1 MDRAMKELREL
12 YARGIYYQTNPFF
25 PKHNTKTAIMFTIKN
40 LSLIAAFAGLA
51 VAMPTPAED
60 SNLVERQWGGRHW
73 KQSENVVWVTVTVPA
88 GGAATPTPALQQQ
101 EEVVT
106 VAASATTPAAV
117 VATTAAASSPAASS
131 SSSDESGYMAVVSKW
146 RAAGGYPALTRDST
160 LEANALKTSTNSVG
174 GLIHELNPGSFA
186 QVLAPGSPSNFEN
199 VYVGGWLCEIPSLPG
214 LDGICSTESKGW
226 SYGGQTG
233 HASILSSTS
242 YSKIGCAISTNTNV
256 WACDLA

>member
-1 MDRAMKELREL
+1 
-12 YARGIYYQTNPFF
+12 
-25 PKHNTKTAIMFTIKN
+25 MFTIKN
-40 LSLIAAFAGLA
+40 LSLMAAFAGLA

-60 SNLVERQWGGRHW
+60 SSALVERQWGGRHW
-73 KQSENVVWVTVTVPA
+73 KQAENVVWVTVTVPA
-88 GGAATPTPALQQQ
+88 GGAPTATAAVQQ

-106 VAASATTPAAV
+106 AAAATTPAAV

-186 QVLAPGSPSNFEN
+186 QVLAPGSPSNFES

-214 LDGICSTESKGW
+214 LNGICSSESKGW
-226 SYGGQTG
+226 SYDGQTG

-242 YSKIGCAISTNTNV
+242 YSKIGCAISSNTNV